1 MAGMPMEEASITE
14 AFKIRM
20 TCIHRQLQKLSLF
33 HVYTGNTSSNHIVRT
48 DGLAKV
54 GGSM

>member
-1 MAGMPMEEASITE
+1 MPMEETSITE

-20 TCIHRQLQKLSLF
+20 TCIHRQLQKLNLF

>member
-33 HVYTGNTSSNHIVRT
+33 HVYIQVTQAAII
-48 DGLAKV
+48 
-54 GGSM
+54 